1 MKKILSL
8 ILAAILLTTAS
19 AALAGGEPDALD
31 AFTALTGTAID
42 PTAAVTSE
50 QYLDKV
56 MNDEYAAAP
65 ADMAAAQKM
74 APELR
79 GLSAVTTKD
88 IAVYAVDKSLPAAQ
102 VRNKYFRSL
111 ANVLSAEIMVNPASE
126 ESYKNIQT
134 ILSLFLSGDADN
146 LTKST
151 RDAVRTSITPAQAKE
166 IAKGYGV
173 SEDFVEFVVMNDNW
187 NDDDWTNDSS
197 WKKEPTYTNWN
208 TDDRYDSLEDYVDT
222 DGIKDN
228 SVDYNTPNTPNN
240 TPDVNTPNTPD
251 VKTPDTPETKK
262 TTTTTTTTTKRNTP
276 DTPDR
281 NTPDTPEVKKST
293 TSKSTSATKRNSPNT
308 PDKNS
313 PNTPDRNTPN
323 TPDKN
328 SRD

>member
-8 ILAAILLTTAS
+8 ILSAILLTTAS
-19 AALAGGEPDALD
+19 AALAGGEPDALT

-42 PTAAVTSE
+42 PNAAVTSE

-56 MNDEYAAAP
+56 MNDEYLTAP
-65 ADMAAAQKM
+65 ADITAAQEM
-74 APELR
+74 APELP

-88 IAVYAVDKSLPAAQ
+88 IAVYSVDKNLPAAQ

-126 ESYKNIQT
+126 DSYKNIQT
-134 ILSLFLSGDADN
+134 ILSLFLGSDADN

-151 RDAVRTSITPAQAKE
+151 REAVRTSITPAQASE

-173 SEDFVEFVVMNDNW
+173 SKDFVEFVVMNDNW
-187 NDDDWTNDSS
+187 NDEDWTNDGS
-197 WKKEPTYTNWN
+197 WKKEKTYTNWN

-228 SVDYNTPNTPNN
+228 SVDN

-251 VKTPDTPETKK
+251 
-262 TTTTTTTTTKRNTP
+262 RNTRNA
-276 DTPDR
+276 PDR
-281 NTPDTPEVKKST
+281 NT
-293 TSKSTSATKRNSPNT
+293 
-308 PDKNS
+308 
-313 PNTPDRNTPN
+313 
-323 TPDKN
+323 
-328 SRD
+328 

>member
-8 ILAAILLTTAS
+8 ILSAILLTTAS
-19 AALAGGEPDALD
+19 AALAGGEPDALT

-42 PTAAVTSE
+42 PNAAVTSE

-56 MNDEYAAAP
+56 MNDEYLTAP
-65 ADMAAAQKM
+65 ADITAAQEM
-74 APELR
+74 APELP

-88 IAVYAVDKSLPAAQ
+88 IAVYSVDKNLPAAQ

-126 ESYKNIQT
+126 DSYKNIQT
-134 ILSLFLSGDADN
+134 ILSLFLGSDADN

-151 RDAVRTSITPAQAKE
+151 REAVRTSITPAQASE

-173 SEDFVEFVVMNDNW
+173 SKDFVEFVVMNDNW
-187 NDDDWTNDSS
+187 NDEDWTNDGS
-197 WKKEPTYTNWN
+197 WKKEKTYTNWN

-228 SVDYNTPNTPNN
+228 SVDN

-251 VKTPDTPETKK
+251 KNTPNTPDRYTPDTPQVKK
-262 TTTTTTTTTKRNTP
+262 STATTTKR
-276 DTPDR
+276 
-281 NTPDTPEVKKST
+281 
-293 TSKSTSATKRNSPNT
+293 
-308 PDKNS
+308 NS

-323 TPDKN
+323 TPDRNTPNTPDRNTPNTPDRNTPNTPDRNTPNTPDRN